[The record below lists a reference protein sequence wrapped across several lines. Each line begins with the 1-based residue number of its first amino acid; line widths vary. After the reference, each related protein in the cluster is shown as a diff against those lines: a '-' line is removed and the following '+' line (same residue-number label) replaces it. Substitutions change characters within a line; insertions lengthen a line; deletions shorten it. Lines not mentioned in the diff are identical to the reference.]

1 MAPNKIILLE
11 KEFHFGIGFLTELV
25 ENTGLDLVQ
34 IGERIESG
42 DVSIYPKL
50 MYYSRLYSVQ
60 RKREQVDFDMYD
72 INDLIDENGGVLGE
86 FVQSFT
92 KAFFE
97 SLQKGVP
104 VDNNKKKVTK
114 TTK

>member
-25 ENTGLDLVQ
+25 ENTGLDLVH
-34 IGERIESG
+34 IGEKIEAG

-50 MYYSRLYSVQ
+50 LYYSRLYSVN
-60 RKREQVDFDMYD
+60 RKREEVDFDMYT
-72 INDLIDENGGVLGE
+72 INDMIDENGGVLGE
-86 FVQSFT
+86 FVQSFV

-97 SLQKGVP
+97 SLSKGVP
-104 VDNNKKKVTK
+104 ENEDKKKVVK
-114 TTK
+114 AIK